1 MQHKLVKLAVIMKE
15 LEMRGM
21 ILGLVLSALLL
32 SGCAASGKDLISSGS
47 RFSESTNPSEGY
59 KLGVGDRL
67 KIIVF
72 EEPSLSGEFVVGAT
86 GTISLALIG
95 EVNVIDRSITEVER
109 SLEASFSQGFLRNP
123 RVAVEVASYRPFF
136 ILGEV
141 NAPGQ
146 YPYLNGLT
154 VLNAIATAQGF
165 SPRAQRKQ
173 VFIRRAGDAN
183 EQLYSLTPALKAYPG
198 DTIRLGERYF

>member
-1 MQHKLVKLAVIMKE
+1 
-15 LEMRGM
+15 MRNV
-21 ILGLVLSALLL
+21 ILGLICAVLLF
-32 SGCAASGKDLISSGS
+32 GCAAAGSDLISSGA
-47 RFSESTNPSEGY
+47 RFSESANPAEDY

-67 KIIVF
+67 KVVVF

-86 GTISLALIG
+86 GTISFALIG
-95 EVNVIDRSITEVER
+95 DVKVLGLSSTQVED
-109 SLEASFSQGFLRNP
+109 SLETSFSQGYLREP
-123 RVAVEVASYRPFF
+123 RVAVEVVGYRPFF

-154 VLNAIATAQGF
+154 VMNAVATAQGF

-173 VFIRRAGDAN
+173 VFIRRAGEAQ
-183 EQLYSLTPALKAYPG
+183 ELLYSLTPALRAYPG
-198 DTIRLGERYF
+198 DTIRIGERYF

>member
-1 MQHKLVKLAVIMKE
+1 
-15 LEMRGM
+15 MRSM
-21 ILGLVLSALLL
+21 ILGLATAALL
-32 SGCAASGKDLISSGS
+32 SGCAASGGEAVSTGA
-47 RFSESTNPSEGY
+47 RFSETAAPAEEY

-67 KIIVF
+67 KVVVF

-95 EVNVIDRSITEVER
+95 EVKVLDRSSAEVEE
-109 SLEASFSQGFLRNP
+109 SLEAGFSQGYLRKP
-123 RVAVEVASYRPFF
+123 RVSVEVVGYRPFF

-141 NAPGQ
+141 SAPGQ

-154 VLNAIATAQGF
+154 VMNAIATAQGF

-173 VFIRRAGDAN
+173 VFIRRAGEAN
-183 EQLYSLTPALKAYPG
+183 EQLYALTPALKVYPG